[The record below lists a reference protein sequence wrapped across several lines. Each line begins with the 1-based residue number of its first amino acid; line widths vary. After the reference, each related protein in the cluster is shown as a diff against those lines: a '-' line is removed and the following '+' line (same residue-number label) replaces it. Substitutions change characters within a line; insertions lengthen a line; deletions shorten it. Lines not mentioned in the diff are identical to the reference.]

1 MKGKP
6 CSLLLGIEIGI
17 IKGARFEGL
26 EGHQK
31 SRDDG
36 AEGHPRRILP
46 AVHRSVAE
54 KDGKVHKMR
63 EDYFEGKAMYF
74 VAWN

>member
-17 IKGARFEGL
+17 MKGARFEGL

-31 SRDDG
+31 GRDDG
-36 AEGHPRRILP
+36 AEGHPIRILP
-46 AVHRSVAE
+46 AVHRGVVE
-54 KDGKVHKMR
+54 KAGKVH
-63 EDYFEGKAMYF
+63 
-74 VAWN
+74 